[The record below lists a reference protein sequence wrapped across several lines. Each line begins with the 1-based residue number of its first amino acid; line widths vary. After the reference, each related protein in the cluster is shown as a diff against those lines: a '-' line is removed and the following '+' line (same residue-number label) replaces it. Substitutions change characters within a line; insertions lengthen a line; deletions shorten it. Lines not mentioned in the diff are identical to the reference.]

1 MLGGYAI
8 PNLHGIVRRP
18 TTQMSEH
25 GKLDR
30 AFAGGLAWTAG
41 AKAMTQLFSWVSI
54 LVIAR
59 LLSPAEFGIMD
70 MAGFFVGLTN
80 ILAEFGVGTA
90 VLQMHELDRTAL
102 RQLNAASVAMCALA
116 YGGVILTAPLMAAF
130 FRVDALKLLIAVN
143 GVGLLITGFQAVPM
157 GLVEKDM
164 DYRRLSLAEGV
175 QAFLQAVVSVGCAL
189 VGMGYW
195 SFVVG
200 AITAKVTA
208 AAIVNY
214 WKPVGFRRP
223 RWKDIEAPM
232 RLGFHVAVSRLTW
245 SAYNQSDAMV
255 VGRTL
260 GDATLG
266 SYRFA
271 VSMASAPAE
280 KIGTLIM
287 RVTGPLFANVQKDEA
302 AVRRYFKVFS
312 EVLSMSILPLMFGLA
327 AVAPDAVQVVLGPKW
342 DGAVA
347 PLRWLALFIGAR
359 TLSALAA
366 QVLTSLR
373 YTRYNMFVSIIS
385 FVVMPISFFVASR
398 WGAGAVAAAWVIL
411 APVTVLPPT
420 LKLLRVLG
428 LGIREYLSVL
438 TPSLAGSAVMLAVV
452 LAARMSILGGDTRP
466 VVRLAAEASI
476 GGVCYAAVLLTFYRD
491 RVTRYARFV
500 MALRKGDQVFTPSVP

>member
-164 DYRRLSLAEGV
+164 DYRRALAGGRGAGFSAGGG
-175 QAFLQAVVSVGCAL
+175 QRRMRACGY
-189 VGMGYW
+189 GYW

-200 AITAKVTA
+200 
-208 AAIVNY
+208 
-214 WKPVGFRRP
+214 RLP
-223 RWKDIEAPM
+223 RK
-232 RLGFHVAVSRLTW
+232 
-245 SAYNQSDAMV
+245 
-255 VGRTL
+255 
-260 GDATLG
+260 
-266 SYRFA
+266 
-271 VSMASAPAE
+271 
-280 KIGTLIM
+280 
-287 RVTGPLFANVQKDEA
+287 
-302 AVRRYFKVFS
+302 
-312 EVLSMSILPLMFGLA
+312 
-327 AVAPDAVQVVLGPKW
+327 
-342 DGAVA
+342 
-347 PLRWLALFIGAR
+347 
-359 TLSALAA
+359 
-366 QVLTSLR
+366 
-373 YTRYNMFVSIIS
+373 
-385 FVVMPISFFVASR
+385 
-398 WGAGAVAAAWVIL
+398 
-411 APVTVLPPT
+411 
-420 LKLLRVLG
+420 
-428 LGIREYLSVL
+428 
-438 TPSLAGSAVMLAVV
+438 
-452 LAARMSILGGDTRP
+452 
-466 VVRLAAEASI
+466 
-476 GGVCYAAVLLTFYRD
+476 
-491 RVTRYARFV
+491 
-500 MALRKGDQVFTPSVP
+500 